1 MALYYPLASTF
12 LFFSRT
18 EKVNCRKSLRVR
30 GRGDFYVKEIG
41 LLIKD
46 LVPEY
51 IFRTWLIIIHF
62 YPQEGAI
69 LSSRFFPLFLSSFFL
84 ASTVN
89 RGTQIISR

>member
-12 LFFSRT
+12 LFFSLT

-41 LLIKD
+41 LLVKD

-62 YPQEGAI
+62 YP
-69 LSSRFFPLFLSSFFL
+69 
-84 ASTVN
+84 
-89 RGTQIISR
+89 